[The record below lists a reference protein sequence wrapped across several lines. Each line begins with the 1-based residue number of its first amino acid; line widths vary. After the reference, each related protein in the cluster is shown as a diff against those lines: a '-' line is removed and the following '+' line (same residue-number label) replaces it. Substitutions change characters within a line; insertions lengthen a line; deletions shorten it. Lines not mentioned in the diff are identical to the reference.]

1 MQILDA
7 MNFLYFLCS
16 LADTRVSNFIENG
29 KEQPCFTSTFPATD
43 YKYLTWKPTT
53 IAVKLHQFTATTE
66 RWWEISEEAELFKM
80 F

>member
-7 MNFLYFLCS
+7 MNCLYFLCS

-43 YKYLTWKPTT
+43 YKYLT
-53 IAVKLHQFTATTE
+53 
-66 RWWEISEEAELFKM
+66 
-80 F
+80 